1 MLPGDILRI
10 TKIQSKG
17 KQRVSWDWTYLYDPV
32 KEDLGEAKV
41 VGQEYS
47 GADKEEAAE
56 IF

>member
-17 KQRVSWDWTYLYDPV
+17 EQRVSWDWTNLYEHIQ
-32 KEDLGEAKV
+32 EDLSEAKV

-47 GADKEEAAE
+47 GADKEAAAE